1 MICELRLK
9 TKGFSKLP
17 NVYSVAADSF
27 IAMKDYFTFK
37 TTNGTPM
44 QIYYKDIIKLQMD
57 DEVIIKPT
65 FESVADKMML
75 LNPI

>member
-9 TKGFSKLP
+9 TKGYSTLP

-27 IAMKDYFTFK
+27 IAMQDYFTFK

-44 QIYYKDIIKLQMD
+44 QVYYKDIIELQMD
-57 DEVIIKPT
+57 DEVISKPN
-65 FESVADKMML
+65 FNSVADKML
-75 LNPI
+75 LLKPI